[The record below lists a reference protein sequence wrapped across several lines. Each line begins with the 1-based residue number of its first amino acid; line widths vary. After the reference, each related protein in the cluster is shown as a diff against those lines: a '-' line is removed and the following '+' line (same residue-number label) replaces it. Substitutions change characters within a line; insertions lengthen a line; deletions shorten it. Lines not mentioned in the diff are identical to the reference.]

1 MASTVP
7 NNEATQFQ
15 TGDKQVEIARQ
26 GGVASGEARRQ
37 KATMKKVLQ
46 DMLEQIPLTEDN
58 KEKLTYKELATLGV
72 IKGAINGNATNYK
85 TILEAIGELAVQSE
99 TKEPVIN
106 INMINNDN
114 LQEDFFKEEE
124 ENG

>member
-85 TILEAIGELAVQSE
+85 TILEAIGELAVQTE

-124 ENG
+124 NG

>member
-15 TGDKQVEIARQ
+15 AGDKQVEIARQ

-85 TILEAIGELAVQSE
+85 TILEAIGELAVQTE

-124 ENG
+124 NG

>member
-7 NNEATQFQ
+7 NNEATRFQ
-15 TGDKQVEIARQ
+15 TGAEQVEIARQ

-46 DMLEQIPLTEDN
+46 DMLEEVADIEN
-58 KEKLTYKELATLGV
+58 NEAKLTYKQLATLGV
-72 IKGAINGNATNYK
+72 IKGAVDGNATNYK
-85 TILEAIGELAVQSE
+85 TILEVIGELTTQTE
-99 TKEPVIN
+99 TKEPIIN

-114 LQEDFFKEEE
+114 LQEDFFKKEEE
-124 ENG
+124 

>member
-1 MASTVP
+1 MASTIP

-15 TGDKQVEIARQ
+15 AGDKQVEIARQ

-46 DMLEQIPLTEDN
+46 DMLEEVAN
-58 KEKLTYKELATLGV
+58 VKGNRNNLTYKQLATLGL
-72 IKGAINGNATNYK
+72 IKGAINGNANNYK
-85 TILEAIGELAVQSE
+85 TILEAIGELSIQAE

-106 INMINNDN
+106 INMVNSEN
-114 LQEDFFKEEE
+114 LEKDFFDKEE
-124 ENG
+124 

>member
-114 LQEDFFKEEE
+114 LQEDFFISIY
-124 ENG
+124 